1 MKNPDSQILSE
12 VRAAIFYHELESD
25 NLETMVLNKKTSTVN
40 SLCPNE
46 KLFYDSSK
54 IIRNDFGQLTKK
66 TKPRKLKKLEEI
78 ERVRK
83 KVLNRIQNH
92 KKLILRPKHIHHLD
106 VPESPLN

>member
-25 NLETMVLNKKTSTVN
+25 NLETMVLNKKTSTV
-40 SLCPNE
+40 SVCPNE

-54 IIRNDFGQLTKK
+54 ILRDFGQLTKK
-66 TKPRKLKKLEEI
+66 TKPRKLKKIEEI
-78 ERVRK
+78 ERVRQ

>member
-25 NLETMVLNKKTSTVN
+25 NLETMVLNKKTSIV
-40 SLCPNE
+40 SVCPNE
-46 KLFYDSSK
+46 KLFCDSSK
-54 IIRNDFGQLTKK
+54 RDFGQLTKK

-78 ERVRK
+78 ERVRQ

-92 KKLILRPKHIHHLD
+92 KKLILRPKHINHLD